1 MKYYDYR
8 DTWKGEWIMAVFVRI
23 RGKEGKKNAKI
34 WQKISLERLKS
45 FLLKLQC
52 LFIHKKIGILSFF
65 RWEHLIIWKYFA
77 KIIAKIK
84 N

>member
-34 WQKISLERLKS
+34 WQRISLERLKS
-45 FLLKLQC
+45 FLLKLQSFYS
-52 LFIHKKIGILSFF
+52 LKNWNSFF
-65 RWEHLIIWKYFA
+65 FSMRTPNNL
-77 KIIAKIK
+77 KIFCKSHR
-84 N
+84 